1 MDGGSYSGGKLV
13 KGSEEQWMLVK
24 DNGVGKAVS
33 TDDESKREMVD
44 EINRQRRSLIVMTP

>member
-33 TDDESKREMVD
+33 TDDERKREMVD